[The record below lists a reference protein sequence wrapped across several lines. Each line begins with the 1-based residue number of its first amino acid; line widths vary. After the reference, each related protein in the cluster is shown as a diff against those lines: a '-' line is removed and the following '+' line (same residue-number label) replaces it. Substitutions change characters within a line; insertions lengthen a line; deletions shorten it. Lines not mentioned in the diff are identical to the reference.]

1 MWVIYLD
8 TKGRRG
14 STYPEEPQTKTIS
27 VTSVETTQEKAY
39 LVGTHKLF
47 ASILSIQSALSLIK
61 MMKYMIT

>member
-1 MWVIYLD
+1 MSNIF
-8 TKGRRG
+8 
-14 STYPEEPQTKTIS
+14 TYPEEPQTKTIS